1 MTVFSSVF
9 LAHLHLCRRC
19 AWFSPIRTGL
29 TGGIMW
35 SKTLQRLAVPTMSQ
49 TSLYFMNTEGHL
61 VRPSILRAYLCPLSS
76 YHPDAMI
83 VSHFPHGPT
92 LYFTLH
98 NVTLRHDIESYRSS
112 TVSEQYPHLIFEN
125 FSSRLGERVRDCL
138 KYLFPVP
145 KEDSKRVM
153 TFSNENDLIS
163 FR

>member
-1 MTVFSSVF
+1 
-9 LAHLHLCRRC
+9 
-19 AWFSPIRTGL
+19 
-29 TGGIMW
+29 
-35 SKTLQRLAVPTMSQ
+35 
-49 TSLYFMNTEGHL
+49 
-61 VRPSILRAYLCPLSS
+61 
-76 YHPDAMI
+76 MI

-98 NVTLRHDIESYRSS
+98 NVVLRHDIESYRSS

-125 FSSRLGERVRDCL
+125 FSSGLGERVRDCL

-153 TFSNENDLIS
+153 TFSNENDFIS

>member
-1 MTVFSSVF
+1 M
-9 LAHLHLCRRC
+9 
-19 AWFSPIRTGL
+19 
-29 TGGIMW
+29 
-35 SKTLQRLAVPTMSQ
+35 MSQ
-49 TSLYFMNTEGHL
+49 TSLYSMNIEGHL
-61 VRPSILRAYLCPLSS
+61 VRLSASRACPYLLNS

-98 NVTLRHDIESYRSS
+98 NVTLRHDIESFRSS

-125 FSSRLGERVRDCL
+125 FSSKLGERVRDCL

>member
-1 MTVFSSVF
+1 M
-9 LAHLHLCRRC
+9 
-19 AWFSPIRTGL
+19 
-29 TGGIMW
+29 
-35 SKTLQRLAVPTMSQ
+35 MSR
-49 TSLYFMNTEGHL
+49 TSLCSTNTGERL
-61 VRPSILRAYLCPLSS
+61 VRVFPYCVFIGIKLALAN
-76 YHPDAMI
+76 PDAMI

-98 NVTLRHDIESYRSS
+98 NVTLRHDIESFRSS

-125 FSSRLGERVRDCL
+125 FNSRLGERVRDCL

-153 TFSNENDLIS
+153 TFSNDNDFIS

>member
-1 MTVFSSVF
+1 MVKD
-9 LAHLHLCRRC
+9 LAEACRANDVTDLIVLHEHRGTPGTPPPPALC
-19 AWFSPIRTGL
+19 A
-29 TGGIMW
+29 
-35 SKTLQRLAVPTMSQ
+35 
-49 TSLYFMNTEGHL
+49 
-61 VRPSILRAYLCPLSS
+61 PS
-76 YHPDAMI
+76 HPPNSNHSDAMI

-125 FSSRLGERVRDCL
+125 FSSKLGERVRDCL

-153 TFSNENDLIS
+153 TFSNESDFIS

>member
-1 MTVFSSVF
+1 MSS
-9 LAHLHLCRRC
+9 R
-19 AWFSPIRTGL
+19 
-29 TGGIMW
+29 
-35 SKTLQRLAVPTMSQ
+35 TLQKPAVPTLSQ
-49 TSLYFMNTEGHL
+49 TSLYFMNIEGHL
-61 VRPSILRAYLCPLSS
+61 VRLFPHCVLIFNPLSS
-76 YHPDAMI
+76 HHTDAMI

-153 TFSNENDLIS
+153 TFSNENDFIS